1 MCVGVCMYVCIY
13 TIIAIITIYGIYAY
27 KAMESSY
34 NVIQLYQMDSSGKS
48 IPDYSAIK

>member
-1 MCVGVCMYVCIY
+1 MYVCIY